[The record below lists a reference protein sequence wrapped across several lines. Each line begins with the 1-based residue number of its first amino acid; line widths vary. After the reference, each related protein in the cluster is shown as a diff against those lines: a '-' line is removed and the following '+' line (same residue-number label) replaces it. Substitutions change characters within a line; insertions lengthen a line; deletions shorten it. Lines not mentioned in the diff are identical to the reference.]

1 MMHTLP
7 IRNPLAIAYNTGI
20 LAEYMGGSH
29 VPAPQPVAPSRSYN
43 TGFVP
48 EYQGGSHV
56 PDPAL
61 SGRVTSASRTP
72 HNTGFVPEYQ
82 GGSHVPDAAFGQ
94 AVAGSSQLGTTP
106 A

>member
-56 PDPAL
+56 PD
-61 SGRVTSASRTP
+61 
-72 HNTGFVPEYQ
+72 
-82 GGSHVPDAAFGQ
+82 AAFGQ
-94 AVAGSSQLGTTP
+94 AVAGSSELGTTP